1 VAKQLDYGAVMP
13 RLDFPSGFLWG
24 AATSAYQIEGGA
36 REGGRGESI
45 WDRFSRTPGRIHDG
59 TTGDVACDHF
69 HRWKNDVALMA
80 ELGLRAYRFSIA
92 WPRVLPEGTGPVN
105 SIGLDFYSRLVDALL
120 AAGITPLVT
129 LYHWDLPQAL
139 EDRGGFR
146 ERSIA
151 GWFSEYASVVGRA
164 LGDRVELWTTLNE
177 PQVFGVFGHITG
189 EQAPGLVD
197 FHGYAATAHHLNLA
211 HGAAVQALRASM
223 PRARV
228 GTVMQMPAV
237 YPLTRSEAD
246 LAAAQRFDLIFN
258 RFYLDPVLLGH
269 YPDEALEILAPLSP
283 PIRDGDLAVI
293 HQPLDFIGVNNY
305 TRAIIRHAPEYPL
318 FEFISADD
326 RVAGARYTAMGWEI
340 FPEGLYEVLTR
351 LRTDYGNPPV
361 HVTEAGCAMHDHLEN
376 AHVHDPER
384 IEYLRAYIASVHR
397 ALSEGADVRGFFV
410 WSLFDNFEWQHG
422 YKKRFGIVY
431 VDYDSLA
438 RIPKSSARWYRS
450 VIAENALDFP

>member
-1 VAKQLDYGAVMP
+1 MP
-13 RLDFPSGFLWG
+13 RLDFPAGFLWG
-24 AATSAYQIEGGA
+24 AATSAYQIEGGV
-36 REGGRGESI
+36 REDGRGESI
-45 WDRFSRTPGRIHDG
+45 WDRFSHTPGRIHDG

-69 HRWKNDVALMA
+69 HRWKDDVALMA

-92 WPRVLPEGTGPVN
+92 WPRVVPEGTGPVN
-105 SIGLDFYSRLVDALL
+105 RIGLDFYSRLVDALL

-139 EDRGGFR
+139 EERGGFR
-146 ERSIA
+146 ERAIA
-151 GWFSEYASVVGRA
+151 DWFAEYAAVVGRA

-189 EQAPGLVD
+189 EQAPGLID

-211 HGAAVQALRASM
+211 HGAAVQALRATV
-223 PRARV
+223 PRARI

-246 LAAAQRFDLIFN
+246 IGAAGRFDVLFN
-258 RFYLDPVLLGH
+258 RFFLDPVLLGQ
-269 YPDEALEILAPLSP
+269 YPDDALQILAPLSP
-283 PIRDGDLAVI
+283 PIRDGDLAII
-293 HQPLDFIGVNNY
+293 HQPLDFVGVNNY
-305 TRAIIRHAPEYPL
+305 TRALIRHAPEYPL
-318 FEFISADD
+318 FEFISAEE
-326 RVAGARYTAMGWEI
+326 RVAGAKYTAMGWEV

-361 HVTEAGCAMHDHLEN
+361 YVTEAGCAMHDHLEN

-397 ALSEGADVRGFFV
+397 ALSDGADVRGFFA

>member
-1 VAKQLDYGAVMP
+1 MP

-45 WDRFSRTPGRIHDG
+45 WDRFSHTPGRIHDG

-105 SIGLDFYSRLVDALL
+105 STGLDFYSRLVDALL
-120 AAGITPLVT
+120 AAGITPVVT

-189 EQAPGLVD
+189 EQAPGLID

-223 PRARV
+223 PRARI

-237 YPLTRSEAD
+237 YPLTRSERD
-246 LAAAQRFDLIFN
+246 VAAAQRFDLIFN

-269 YPDEALEILAPLSP
+269 YPDKALEILAPLSP
-283 PIRDGDLAVI
+283 PIREGDLAII

-326 RVAGARYTAMGWEI
+326 RVAEAKYTAMGWEI
-340 FPEGLYEVLTR
+340 YPHGLYEVLTR

-361 HVTEAGCAMHDHLEN
+361 YVTEAGCAMHDRLEN

-384 IEYLRAYIASVHR
+384 IEYLGAYIASVHR
-397 ALSEGADVRGFFV
+397 ALSEGADVRGFFA